1 MNTSIEEAIGFTFA
15 DGDLLRVALTHRSYA
30 NERGEKD
37 NYERLE
43 FLGDA
48 VLGLIA
54 SRWLYERFPEEP
66 EGWLAK
72 QKSFLVSAAVLARH
86 AESIGVG
93 PEIRL
98 GVGEARSGG
107 SAKASILADT
117 VEAIFGAIY
126 LDGGLDAA
134 GAVIER
140 YLEASLERRSRLT
153 VADAK
158 TRLQELVQG
167 RGLGLPVYR
176 VRGESGP
183 DHCKR
188 FTVECSVDGDVVG
201 VCDGGSK
208 KAAEQG
214 AAAAALQQL
223 DLAPGAA

>member
-1 MNTSIEEAIGFTFA
+1 MSIIEEAIGFNFS
-15 DGDLLRVALTHRSYA
+15 DSHLLRVALTHRSYA

-54 SRWLYERFPEEP
+54 SRWLYDRFPEEP
-66 EGWLAK
+66 EGRLAK
-72 QKSFLVSAAVLARH
+72 QKSFLVSAAVLARY

-107 SAKASILADT
+107 STKASILADT

-126 LDGGLDAA
+126 LDAGLEAA
-134 GAVIER
+134 RAVVER

-158 TRLQELVQG
+158 TRLQEVVQG
-167 RGLGLPVYR
+167 RGWGLPAYR
-176 VRGESGP
+176 VADESGP

-188 FTVECSVDGDVVG
+188 FTVECSVDGVVRG
-201 VCDGGSK
+201 ASEGGSK

-214 AAAAALQQL
+214 AAAAALEQL
-223 DLAPGAA
+223 DLVSDAP